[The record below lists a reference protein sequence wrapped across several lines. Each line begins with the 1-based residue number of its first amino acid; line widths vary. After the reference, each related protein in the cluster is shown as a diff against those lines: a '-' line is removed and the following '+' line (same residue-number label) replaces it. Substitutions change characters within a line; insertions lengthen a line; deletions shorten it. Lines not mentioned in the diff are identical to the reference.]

1 VRSQLTRAAFIAVL
15 ILVGLTIQIPSHAAA
30 VAASAAVSP
39 VAAIGAKTL
48 PATKTVQV
56 PLVVCSTEFGMKPSH
71 LPKLPKH
78 LYLKVSGQVGRGAA
92 VYTDKLGHMRVV
104 GPRGWWCGASVGVDG
119 SDNVKVYPVGGP
131 TQKSGVTANETS
143 ACVGCTLE
151 QACRLF
157 PGAKKL
163 LRSEYKESC
172 ASRPHAEIVYR
183 LNAHIVYFDDPSGVA
198 GDGAMS
204 GGPNPAVGVM
214 TYYSPNTRA
223 GANGSWMY
231 TCTFPA
237 SRQALCNDGAAI
249 FATWYRSL

>member
-1 VRSQLTRAAFIAVL
+1 M
-15 ILVGLTIQIPSHAAA
+15 GLAIQIPSHAPAA
-30 VAASAAVSP
+30 RAASPP
-39 VAAIGAKTL
+39 VASIGAKTL

-71 LPKLPKH
+71 LPKLPTH
-78 LYLKVSGQVGRGAA
+78 LYLKVSSQVGRGAA
-92 VYTDKLGHMRVV
+92 VYTDKLGQVRVV

-157 PGAKKL
+157 PGAKTL

-172 ASRPHAEIVYR
+172 ASRPRAEIVNR
-183 LNAHIVYFDDPSGVA
+183 VNAHIVYFDDPSGVA

-204 GGPNPAVGVM
+204 GGANPAVGVM
-214 TYYSPNTRA
+214 TTTRRTRA
-223 GANGSWMY
+223 RGERELDVHLYISRQ
-231 TCTFPA
+231 PA
-237 SRQALCNDGAAI
+237 SPLQRRRGYLRDLVPVPVGDAA
-249 FATWYRSL
+249 AVQD